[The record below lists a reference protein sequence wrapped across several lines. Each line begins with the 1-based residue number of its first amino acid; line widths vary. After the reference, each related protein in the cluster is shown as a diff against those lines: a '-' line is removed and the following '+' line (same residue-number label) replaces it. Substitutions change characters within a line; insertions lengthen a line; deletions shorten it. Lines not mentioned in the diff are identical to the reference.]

1 LSDFSTFQES
11 SFDAN
16 KPFCNYAYCMLG
28 GINNG
33 LFLQSFGCFVG
44 LAILIIVL
52 KWGFSSNKKLV
63 ITPIKAGKK
72 DQYGLLKPLPTP
84 SNYIEAQ
91 MSLQKLV
98 DSNIKATLTQ
108 TLDGPQLMVFEK
120 DLNVAKAVLK
130 A

>member
-1 LSDFSTFQES
+1 
-11 SFDAN
+11 
-16 KPFCNYAYCMLG
+16 MLG
-28 GINNG
+28 GVNNA
-33 LFLQSFGCFVG
+33 LFLQSFGGFVG
-44 LAILIIVL
+44 LAILILVL
-52 KWGFSSNKKLV
+52 RWGFTSNKKLI

-91 MSLQKLV
+91 MALQKLV

-120 DLNVAKAVLK
+120 DLDIAASVLK
-130 A
+130 S

>member
-1 LSDFSTFQES
+1 
-11 SFDAN
+11 
-16 KPFCNYAYCMLG
+16 MLG

-33 LFLQSFGCFVG
+33 LFLQSFGGFIG
-44 LAILIIVL
+44 LALLILVL
-52 KWGFSSNKKLV
+52 KWGFTSNKKLI

-84 SNYIEAQ
+84 GNYIEAQ
-91 MSLQKLV
+91 MALQKLV

-120 DLNVAKAVLK
+120 DLGIAVSILK

>member
-1 LSDFSTFQES
+1 
-11 SFDAN
+11 
-16 KPFCNYAYCMLG
+16 MLG

-33 LFLQSFGCFVG
+33 LFLQSFGGFIG
-44 LAILIIVL
+44 LALLILVL
-52 KWGFSSNKKLV
+52 KWGFTSNRRLI
-63 ITPIKAGKK
+63 ITPIKAGRK

-91 MSLQKLV
+91 IALQKLV

-120 DLNVAKAVLK
+120 DLRAATAILK
-130 A
+130 S

>member
-1 LSDFSTFQES
+1 
-11 SFDAN
+11 
-16 KPFCNYAYCMLG
+16 MLG

-33 LFLQSFGCFVG
+33 LFLQSFGGFVG
-44 LAILIIVL
+44 LALLVIVL
-52 KWGFSSNKKLV
+52 KWGFSSNRKLIV
-63 ITPIKAGKK
+63 TPIKAGKK
-72 DQYGLLKPLPTP
+72 DDYGLLKPLPTP

-120 DLNVAKAVLK
+120 DIKIAQAILNK
-130 A
+130 

>member
-1 LSDFSTFQES
+1 
-11 SFDAN
+11 
-16 KPFCNYAYCMLG
+16 MLG

-33 LFLQSFGCFVG
+33 LFLQSFGGFVG
-44 LAILIIVL
+44 LALLVIVL
-52 KWGFSSNKKLV
+52 KWGFSSNRKMIV
-63 ITPIKAGKK
+63 TPIKAGKK
-72 DQYGLLKPLPTP
+72 DDYGLLKPLPTP

-120 DLNVAKAVLK
+120 DIKIAQAILNK
-130 A
+130 

>member
-1 LSDFSTFQES
+1 
-11 SFDAN
+11 
-16 KPFCNYAYCMLG
+16 MLG

-33 LFLQSFGCFVG
+33 LFFQSFGGFVG
-44 LAILIIVL
+44 LALLVVVL

-91 MSLQKLV
+91 MALQKLV

>member
-1 LSDFSTFQES
+1 
-11 SFDAN
+11 
-16 KPFCNYAYCMLG
+16 MLG

-33 LFLQSFGCFVG
+33 LFLQSFGGFVG
-44 LAILIIVL
+44 LALLVIVL
-52 KWGFSSNKKLV
+52 KWGFSSNRKMIV
-63 ITPIKAGKK
+63 TPIKAGKK
-72 DQYGLLKPLPTP
+72 NDYGLLKPLPTP

-120 DLNVAKAVLK
+120 DLKIAQAILNK
-130 A
+130 

>member
-1 LSDFSTFQES
+1 
-11 SFDAN
+11 
-16 KPFCNYAYCMLG
+16 MLG

-33 LFLQSFGCFVG
+33 LFLQSFGGFVG
-44 LAILIIVL
+44 LALLIIVL
-52 KWGFSSNKKLV
+52 KWGFSSNRKMIV
-63 ITPIKAGKK
+63 TPIKAGKK
-72 DQYGLLKPLPTP
+72 NDYGLLKPLPTP

-120 DLNVAKAVLK
+120 DIKIAQAILNK
-130 A
+130 

>member
-1 LSDFSTFQES
+1 
-11 SFDAN
+11 
-16 KPFCNYAYCMLG
+16 MLG

-33 LFLQSFGCFVG
+33 LFLQSFGGFIG
-44 LAILIIVL
+44 LALFVLVL
-52 KWGFSSNKKLV
+52 KWGFTSNKKFI

-91 MSLQKLV
+91 MALQKLN

-120 DLNVAKAVLK
+120 DLKVAKAVLN

>member
-1 LSDFSTFQES
+1 
-11 SFDAN
+11 
-16 KPFCNYAYCMLG
+16 M
-28 GINNG
+28 
-33 LFLQSFGCFVG
+33 G
-44 LAILIIVL
+44 LAILILVL
-52 KWGFSSNKKLV
+52 KWGFTSNKKLI

-91 MSLQKLV
+91 MALQKLV

-120 DLNVAKAVLK
+120 DLDIAASVLK
-130 A
+130 S